1 MNFVVDLAT
10 LQKPNLGE
18 IENDFGNDTSNLWQ
32 FNQIEIIDMYSL
44 LGIEDCWGNE
54 IKNKNIKDDDNKI
67 NNNANEAFNDEN
79 YDLIINTHGDL
90 FSYYKITEKGNK
102 ISFNENEKNNK
113 INMKSNL
120 PIKITY

>member
-1 MNFVVDLAT
+1 MRRAKIVHDNLNAGGGSERLAFATIELLNEMNFVVDLAT

-54 IKNKNIKDDDNKI
+54 IKNKNIKDDEIIIK
-67 NNNANEAFNDEN
+67 
-79 YDLIINTHGDL
+79 LIIMQMKHL
-90 FSYYKITEKGNK
+90 MMKIM
-102 ISFNENEKNNK
+102 I
-113 INMKSNL
+113 
-120 PIKITY
+120 